1 MKIGII
7 TYHRALNY
15 GAVLQ
20 TYALQ
25 QFLKSLNIDCDVID
39 YKCPYIDNFYKP
51 IKANPIKESKTFLK
65 ESVFYPLNSKKRN
78 RFNCFINKFIKLL
91 SKYKDKNIY
100 VTSFNGK
107 LMEKICR
114 MTPTFKTGV
123 LNYILNSTEMN
134 CLDFICILD
143 TLLDDKI
150 INTLIKNG
158 KEIFSYGIINNK
170 KIGLY
175 DDVNYIVD

>member
-1 MKIGII
+1 
-7 TYHRALNY
+7 
-15 GAVLQ
+15 
-20 TYALQ
+20 
-25 QFLKSLNIDCDVID
+25 
-39 YKCPYIDNFYKP
+39 
-51 IKANPIKESKTFLK
+51 
-65 ESVFYPLNSKKRN
+65 
-78 RFNCFINKFIKLL
+78 
-91 SKYKDKNIY
+91 
-100 VTSFNGK
+100 
-107 LMEKICR
+107 
-114 MTPTFKTGV
+114 
-123 LNYILNSTEMN
+123 MN